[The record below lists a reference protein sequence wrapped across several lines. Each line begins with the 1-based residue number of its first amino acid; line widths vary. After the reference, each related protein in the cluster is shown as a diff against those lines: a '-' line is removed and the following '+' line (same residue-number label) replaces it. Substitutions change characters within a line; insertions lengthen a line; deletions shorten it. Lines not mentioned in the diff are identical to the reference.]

1 MERPAIVYLDT
12 PIVLHG
18 IKVSHSKQGLEY
30 LIEHYTHMLHH
41 ATPQQMNDAARQH
54 CQKVIDNMN
63 IHLELYNK

>member
-1 MERPAIVYLDT
+1 MERPAIIYLET

-18 IKVSHSKQGLEY
+18 IKVMRSKAGLEY
-30 LIEHYTHMLHH
+30 LIDHYNHMLQH

-54 CQKVIDNMN
+54 CQKVIDNLN